1 MECLPPARATASMLR
16 SGPFTRAGHRQAS
29 TVDDEMKAGAPG
41 NAPKPEVEV
50 LATTGQ
56 RRVIRRPK
64 VESPQHEARRETAR
78 CLTARE
84 MDEKPP
90 RQGGLDREVRVRPL
104 RASRAR
110 SVRCPGGEGR
120 RGQPDGDV
128 ASTDQS
134 AIRGGPALDVVLCLV
149 RGMDSR
155 LHPSSLVCP
164 LATSLRIRAP
174 TPLAAVEDHRCAPAS
189 PRKVSGWRIPWRTSG
204 RHLGLLFDTWLGT
217 TKCCNPHPAPT
228 RAKPFRI
235 QVFEVP
241 VSCP

>member
-1 MECLPPARATASMLR
+1 MEFLPPARATASMFR
-16 SGPFTRAGHRQAS
+16 SGPFTRAGNRPAS
-29 TVDDEMKAGAPG
+29 AVDDEMKACAPW
-41 NAPKPEVEV
+41 NAPKPSVEV

-64 VESPQHEARRETAR
+64 VESHQHEERREKAR
-78 CLTARE
+78 CLTERE
-84 MDEKPP
+84 MEEKTQ
-90 RQGGLDREVRVRPL
+90 RQGGLDREVRVLPL

-110 SVRCPGGEGR
+110 SVRFPGGDGR

-134 AIRGGPALDVVLCLV
+134 AITGGPVLDVVLCLV

-174 TPLAAVEDHRCAPAS
+174 TPSILAGGEQPASRELDCQRRARAVKDCAP
-189 PRKVSGWRIPWRTSG
+189 G
-204 RHLGLLFDTWLGT
+204 RCFRHQVLV
-217 TKCCNPHPAPT
+217 K
-228 RAKPFRI
+228 RA
-235 QVFEVP
+235 
-241 VSCP
+241 

>member
-1 MECLPPARATASMLR
+1 MSSAASAVTLARSSLTASISSTPVVASSTVASVSACDDHTGVINTHMEFLPPARATTSMLR

-29 TVDDEMKAGAPG
+29 AVDAEMKACAPW
-41 NAPKPEVEV
+41 NAPKPSVEV

-64 VESPQHEARRETAR
+64 VESQQHEERREKAR
-78 CLTARE
+78 CLTERE
-84 MDEKPP
+84 MEEKTP

-110 SVRCPGGEGR
+110 SVRFPGGDGR

-134 AIRGGPALDVVLCLV
+134 AIRGGPVLDVVLCLV
-149 RGMDSR
+149 RGMDAR

-164 LATSLRIRAP
+164 LAPSLRIRAP
-174 TPLAAVEDHRCAPAS
+174 TPRHGPRGFEDMIPQVLAR
-189 PRKVSGWRIPWRTSG
+189 G
-204 RHLGLLFDTWLGT
+204 
-217 TKCCNPHPAPT
+217 
-228 RAKPFRI
+228 
-235 QVFEVP
+235 
-241 VSCP
+241 